1 MCQSNLKLAKYE
13 PLTFQCVHCDQQFAV
28 LGDSLERLGADVSQ
42 HINKNH
48 PELLHS
54 EPQRKVA

>member
-1 MCQSNLKLAKYE
+1 MYQSNLKLAKYE
-13 PLTFQCVHCDQQFAV
+13 PLTFECVHCDQQFAV
-28 LGDSLERLGADVSQ
+28 LGNSLERFVSQ

-54 EPQRKVA
+54 ELPQKVA